1 MLSELLPAVERGQ
14 GSFLLYGVTGSGKTE
29 VFIRAV
35 RKAAQLGKT
44 AIVLVPEIAL
54 TPQMVMWF
62 RSRFGEDAAVL
73 HSRLSP
79 GGTIRRG
86 GVFGAGDVRV
96 VIGARSAI
104 FAPLEHVGLIII
116 DEEHE
121 QSYLADSM
129 PRYDA
134 RELAQERCRREGR
147 RIAAGE
153 RNAEHAF
160 LRHGGARRFDAA

>member
-1 MLSELLPAVERGQ
+1 MPSLRETVGDCRDAVNTLAKMGFVKLEKREKLRSPYGAMERLSQQDPRLTRQQENVLSELLPAVERGQ

-79 GGTIRRG
+79 GRT
-86 GVFGAGDVRV
+86 F
-96 VIGARSAI
+96 
-104 FAPLEHVGLIII
+104 
-116 DEEHE
+116 
-121 QSYLADSM
+121 
-129 PRYDA
+129 
-134 RELAQERCRREGR
+134 
-147 RIAAGE
+147 
-153 RNAEHAF
+153 
-160 LRHGGARRFDAA
+160 